1 MPQPDQI
8 PSWMEKGSGEVNNSN
23 LDNRGKNKIIEFYNN
38 LRRHTEHQ
46 VPPEAASR
54 IMFQYIKYRDLPV
67 GEARAATL
75 ADYSLGSRDFN
86 WEDGAR
92 ITCTTADTLRTQLTN
107 LPNSHDQT
115 VSFFQGME
123 DRPAQHIFHLHC
135 TKNRNGEYN
144 PRIDGF
150 EQEHHID
157 IYQYHDTEENAGN
170 IYPDDI
176 TPLEEGML
184 PNYAIVIT
192 KKQPTGLYYD
202 DNPHSEER
210 INKKAGREESS
221 TNPTKGH
228 VHSNEQRPEMEP
240 AGVEIYRPQTTDEL
254 LEKMYRLL
262 HNSGYPWQSI
272 KTELKETLQ

>member
-1 MPQPDQI
+1 MSDPNQI
-8 PSWMEKGSGEVNNSN
+8 PSWMETENGELDTSI
-23 LDNRGKNKIIEFYNN
+23 LDNRPANKVIKFYNN
-38 LRRHTEHQ
+38 LQRHTEHQ

-54 IMFQYIKYRDLPV
+54 LMAQYIKYEDLPV

-75 ADYSLGSRDFN
+75 ADYGLGSRDFQ

-92 ITCTTADTLRTQLTN
+92 ITCTTADTLRTQVNN
-107 LPNSHDQT
+107 LPIPHSQT

-123 DRPAQHIFHLHC
+123 NRPVQHIFHLRC

-150 EQEHHID
+150 DQEHHID
-157 IYQYHDTEENAGN
+157 IYQYHDTEENGGN

-192 KKQPTGLYYD
+192 KKQPTGLYYN
-202 DNPHSEER
+202 DNPRSEER
-210 INKKAGREESS
+210 INKKAGREEPS

-228 VHSNEQRPEMEP
+228 VSGNERRPEMEP
-240 AGVEIYRPQTTDEL
+240 AGVDIHRPQTTDDMF
-254 LEKMYRLL
+254 EKMYRLL
-262 HNSGYPWQSI
+262 HNSGYHWQSI
-272 KTELKETLQ
+272 KDEIEETLQ